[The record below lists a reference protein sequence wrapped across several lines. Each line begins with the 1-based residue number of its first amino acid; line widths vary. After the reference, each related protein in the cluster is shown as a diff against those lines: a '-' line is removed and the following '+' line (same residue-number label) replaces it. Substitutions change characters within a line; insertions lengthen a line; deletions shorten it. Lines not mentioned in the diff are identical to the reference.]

1 MTEQEAAQR
10 IQRIH
15 DIYAE
20 FKREID
26 GLKKEQH
33 VVINQIL
40 ERIKHEDID
49 RILKQL
55 KQS

>member
-10 IQRIH
+10 IQRIQA
-15 DIYAE
+15 IYAE